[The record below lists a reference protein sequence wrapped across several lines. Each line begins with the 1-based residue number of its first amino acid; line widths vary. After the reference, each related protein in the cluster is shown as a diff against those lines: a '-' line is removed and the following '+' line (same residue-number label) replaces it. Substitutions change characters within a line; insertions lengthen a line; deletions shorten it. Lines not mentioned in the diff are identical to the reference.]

1 MIYSIKKTLA
11 VIKIIFILTL
21 LNFLFLQNS
30 IADDIENSCWDG
42 NGSNIFNVTLSGSTF
57 TDSTANSSVLYNY
70 SVPAKLY
77 PVTCRFKPIK
87 IGASG
92 SSILIPYAYYNT
104 RSSLPQSEYGNG
116 FLKLSDDLDIKIQ
129 TTGFNGA
136 TIPHTPTDSSGRDL
150 SSLRE
155 GLNYINDFYGTEQLI
170 TLRLRK
176 DQLSGF
182 VNVPPGIELFTVYN
196 SIYYTS
202 ILNNS
207 TTAKF
212 YTTGQTILLPIIC
225 RINNNQDINIDF
237 GDIDNTKITQTGD
250 SYIKTIPLLYS
261 CNTSIS
267 QDIKVTIIANPAS
280 FSSDLVST
288 SLRDDIGIMIK
299 YNGLIV
305 KPNTSF
311 NTVLTNGSGQDVLEV
326 APVIND
332 PNKSITGEFTASAT
346 LVMTIL

>member
-1 MIYSIKKTLA
+1 MIYSIKKILT
-11 VIKIIFILTL
+11 VTKTIFILTL

-30 IADDIENSCWDG
+30 IAADIENTCWDYKE
-42 NGSNIFNVTLSGSTF
+42 SNIFNVTLSGSSF
-57 TDSTANSSVLYNY
+57 TNSKANSSVLYNY
-70 SVPAKLY
+70 RSPQGPY
-77 PVTCRFKPIK
+77 PIVCRFKPES
-87 IGASG
+87 SG
-92 SSILIPYAYYNT
+92 SGSYMYPMVYYNT
-104 RSSLPQSEYGNG
+104 RSSLPKSEYGNG

-136 TIPHTPTDSSGRDL
+136 TIPHTPTSGSGRDVG
-150 SSLRE
+150 SLRE
-155 GLNYINDFYGTEQLI
+155 GLNFLNGSYGVEQLI

-176 DQLSGF
+176 DQLNGF
-182 VNVPPGIELFTVYN
+182 VNVPPGIELFSVYD
-196 SIYYTS
+196 SIYIFS
-202 ILNNS
+202 SLNNS
-207 TTAKF
+207 TSAKF

-225 RINNNQDINIDF
+225 QINNNQDINIDF
-237 GDIDNTKITQTGD
+237 GDIDNTRITQTGD

-311 NTVLTNGSGQDVLEV
+311 NTVLTNGTGQDVLEV

>member
-1 MIYSIKKTLA
+1 MNHITKKKSTL
-11 VIKIIFILTL
+11 INLIFFLTILIFHFT
-21 LNFLFLQNS
+21 QTS
-30 IADDIENSCWDG
+30 SAADIENSCWDNSG
-42 NGSNIFNVTLSGSTF
+42 KNIFNITLSGSTF
-57 TDSTANSSVLYNY
+57 TDSTANSSALYNY
-70 SVPAKLY
+70 KAPNRVYSII
-77 PVTCRFKPIK
+77 CRYKPIPTG
-87 IGASG
+87 IGG
-92 SSILIPYAYYNT
+92 GYWKLPLAYYNT
-104 RSSLPQSEYGNG
+104 RSPLPKSEYGNG

-129 TTGFNGA
+129 ITGSSGA
-136 TIPHTPTDSSGRDL
+136 IIPHMPTDGSGSGL
-150 SSLRE
+150 GEIKE
-155 GLNYINDFYGTEQLI
+155 GLNSMYDSYGTEQSI

-182 VNVPPGIELFTVYN
+182 VTIPSGIELFSV
-196 SIYYTS
+196 YTS
-202 ILNNS
+202 IFSLNILND

-237 GDIDNTKITQTGD
+237 GDIDNTKINKTGD

-261 CNTSIS
+261 CNTPIN
-267 QDIKVTIIANPAS
+267 QDINITIIANPAN

-288 SLRDDIGIMIK
+288 SLQDDIGIMIK
-299 YNGLIV
+299 YNGIIV

-311 NTVLTNGSGQDVLEV
+311 NTVLTNGTGRDVLEV

-346 LVMTIL
+346 LIMTIQ